1 MAWATSMHTSNTACF
16 NAAYSG
22 PLASVISATS
32 ALPVAISMQQ
42 SLVEVSPS
50 MVMRLKDLFAP
61 SNSRFCRIAGATLA
75 SVAM

>member
-1 MAWATSMHTSNTACF
+1 MACATSMHTSNTACLS
-16 NAAYSG
+16 AANNG
-22 PLASVISATS
+22 PSAEVISGNA

-50 MVMRLKDLFAP
+50 MVMRLNDLFAP
-61 SNSRFCRIAGATLA
+61 SSIRFCSTSRETLA